1 MNARILIF
9 ITLVLSFLGGAV
21 PSAGG
26 EESNFLGPQSTQA
39 RGEKR
44 VLVVAVKFPNAQ
56 PGKSLEE
63 IKQRAAISLSDY
75 MTDQS
80 YGLISIKAD
89 FRGWVMLPNSLSEYK
104 VSPYNFKVDKK
115 RVRKLVEDTMSS
127 VEGEVDFSH
136 YDQMVIIPGV
146 NTMPGQGYGMICYCA
161 NPGMLSGVSKR
172 HVPKFETLKAKG
184 GKEFRGGVIVAA
196 ENAHLG
202 MFAHDYI
209 HTLGGIQDGKR
220 LAP

>member
-1 MNARILIF
+1 MNTRILIS
-9 ITLVLSFLGGAV
+9 ITLVLSFLGGTV

-26 EESNFLGPQSTQA
+26 EEGSFLGPQSTQA

-44 VLVVAVKFPNAQ
+44 VLMVTVKFPDAQ

-63 IKQRAAISLSDY
+63 IKQRAAVSLSDY
-75 MTDQS
+75 MTEQS
-80 YGLISIKAD
+80 YGQISIKAD
-89 FRGWVMLPNSLSEYK
+89 FRGWVMLPDSLSAYK

-127 VEGEVDFSH
+127 VERDVDFSN

-161 NPGMLSGVSKR
+161 NPGMLSGVSR
-172 HVPKFETLKAKG
+172 RYVPKYETLKTRG
-184 GKEFRGGVIVAA
+184 GKEFRGGIIVAA

>member
-1 MNARILIF
+1 MMVRILIS
-9 ITLVLSFLGGAV
+9 IALVLSFLGGNV
-21 PSAGG
+21 PPASGDEG
-26 EESNFLGPQSTQA
+26 NFLGPQSTQA
-39 RGEKR
+39 KGVKR
-44 VLVVAVKFPNAQ
+44 VLIVAVKFPDAQ
-56 PGKSLEE
+56 PSKSLEE
-63 IKQRAAISLSDY
+63 IKKRVIVSLNDY
-75 MTDQS
+75 VTDQS
-80 YGLISIKAD
+80 YGQISIRSD
-89 FRGWVMLPNSLSEYK
+89 FRGWVMLPDSLPEYK

-127 VEGEVDFSH
+127 VEREVDFSH

-161 NPGMLSGVSKR
+161 NPGMLSGVTKR
-172 HVPKFETLKAKG
+172 YIPKFETLKTKG

>member
-1 MNARILIF
+1 MNARILVS
-9 ITLVLSFLGGAV
+9 ITLALSFLGGTV
-21 PSAGG
+21 LSAGG
-26 EESNFLGPQSTQA
+26 EDGNFLGPQSTQA

-44 VLVVAVKFPNAQ
+44 VLVVAVKFPDAQ

-63 IKQRAAISLSDY
+63 MKKRTALSLNAY
-75 MTDQS
+75 LMEQS
-80 YGLISIKAD
+80 YGQLSIKAD

-146 NTMPGQGYGMICYCA
+146 NTMPGKGYGMICYCA